1 MQEIIV
7 FPMKR
12 SLLLLCILT
21 LVLTVLVACSGN
33 DETTADKTT
42 TDPSGST
49 TAVTTA
55 ETTTKVTESA
65 PTTTKVH
72 VHVDYA
78 ASVQPG
84 DDSVSVKQ
92 VVKDI
97 HAFIDGDT
105 THFNVNTLVNGK
117 DIVKARYLAVNT
129 PESTG
134 KIEEWGKAASNFTK
148 ETLKKAVSIMVESDT
163 KNWDVDSTGDRCL
176 LWVWYKTEENAPWRN
191 LNIELLQ
198 NGLAIASN
206 SGNNRYGSVCLDAIA
221 QAKIEKLHIYS
232 GQKDPG
238 FFYGDAVEVT
248 LKELRRN
255 IESYADKKV
264 AFTGI
269 VTLDSNNGVYVENY
283 DAETD
288 MYYGIYVYYGF
299 NLSAK
304 GLEVLS
310 EGNEVRI
317 VGTAQY
323 YETGGTWQVAGVSCN
338 AFKPNDPNNLV
349 LISEGN
355 KPGYQ
360 EVSGVDFLEKKVTF
374 EKEDGSLYS
383 MDFAKLAMDTSISM
397 KNLVVKRIYTTQSEN
412 ATSNGAMTLTC
423 EVDGKTITVRT
434 NVLFDEDGNKVT
446 EAAFAG
452 KTIDVEGV
460 VGYFSGDY
468 QIKVVALDGIT
479 VH

>member
-1 MQEIIV
+1 
-7 FPMKR
+7 MKR
-12 SLLLLCILT
+12 SLLFLLILA
-21 LVLTVLVACSGN
+21 VTVILLAACGG
-33 DETTADKTT
+33 ET
-42 TDPSGST
+42 G
-49 TAVTTA
+49 TTA
-55 ETTTKVTESA
+55 ENTTAAPVTTTSPTVTTTVPE
-65 PTTTKVH
+65 TTKVH
-72 VHVDYA
+72 VHIDYA
-78 ASVQPG
+78 ATVVPG

-92 VVKDI
+92 IVKDVKSY
-97 HAFIDGDT
+97 IDGDT
-105 THFNVNTLVNGK
+105 THFNVKELVNGK
-117 DIVKARYLAVNT
+117 DVVKARYLAVNT

-134 KIEEWGKAASNFTK
+134 KVEEWGKAASKFTK
-148 ETLKKAVSIMVESDT
+148 ETLQKAVSIMIESDT
-163 KNWDVDSTGDRCL
+163 LKWDVDSTGDRCL
-176 LWVWYKTEENAPWRN
+176 LWIWYKTEENAPWRN

-206 SGNNRYGSVCLDAIA
+206 SNNNRYGSVCMDAIA
-221 QAKIEKLHIYS
+221 QAKAEKLHVYS

-238 FFYGDAVEVT
+238 FFYGDAVELT

-255 IESYADKKV
+255 IEEYADKKV

-269 VTLDSNNGVYVENY
+269 VTLDSNNGVYVESY

-304 GLEVLS
+304 GLEILS

-349 LISEGN
+349 LISENN
-355 KPGYQ
+355 KPGYK
-360 EVSGVDFLEKKVTF
+360 EVTAADFLEKKVTF
-374 EKEDGSLYS
+374 EREDGTLYTK
-383 MDFAKLAMDTSISM
+383 DFSSLAMDTSISM
-397 KNLVVKRIYTTQSEN
+397 KNLVVKRIYTSESEN
-412 ATSNGAMTLTC
+412 DTSNGAMTLTC

-434 NVLFDEDGNKVT
+434 NVLFDADGKKVT

-460 VGYFSGDY
+460 VGLFNGDY

>member
-1 MQEIIV
+1 
-7 FPMKR
+7 MKR
-12 SLLLLCILT
+12 SLLFLLIL
-21 LVLTVLVACSGN
+21 VVAITVLVACGESGVITL
-33 DETTADKTT
+33 DSTSASASESTTVTTA
-42 TDPSGST
+42 
-49 TAVTTA
+49 A
-55 ETTTKVTESA
+55 ETTT
-65 PTTTKVH
+65 H
-72 VHVDYA
+72 VHIDYA
-78 ASVQPG
+78 ATVQPG

-92 VVKDI
+92 VVKGV
-97 HAFIDGDT
+97 HAYIDGDT
-105 THFNVNTLVNGK
+105 THFDVKTLVNNS
-117 DIVKARYLAVNT
+117 DVVKARYLAVNT

-134 KIEEWGKAASNFTK
+134 KIEEWGKAASKFTK
-148 ETLKKAVSIMVESDT
+148 ETLKKATSIMIESDT
-163 KNWDVDSTGDRCL
+163 LKWDIDSTGERCL
-176 LWVWYKTEENAPWRN
+176 LWIWYKTAENDTWRN

-206 SGNNRYGSVCLDAIA
+206 SGNNRYGAVCLDAIA
-221 QAKIEKLHIYS
+221 QAKTEKLHVYS
-232 GQKDPG
+232 GEKDPG
-238 FFYGDAVEVT
+238 FFYGDAVELT

-255 IESYADKKV
+255 INDYADIKV
-264 AFTGI
+264 AFTGV
-269 VTLDSNNGVYVENY
+269 VTLDSNNGVYVESY

-304 GLEVLS
+304 GLKILS

-338 AFKPNDPNNLV
+338 AFKPDDPNNLV

-360 EVSGVDFLEKKVTF
+360 EVTATDFLEKKVTF
-374 EKEDGSLYS
+374 EKEDGTLYAK
-383 MDFAKLAMDTSISM
+383 DFADLAMDTSISM
-397 KNLVVKRIYTTQSEN
+397 KNLYVKRIYTTESDKD
-412 ATSNGAMTLTC
+412 TSNGAMTLTC
-423 EVDGKTITVRT
+423 EVDGKTVTVRT
-434 NVLFDEDGNKVT
+434 NVLFDEDGKKVSQD
-446 EAAFAG
+446 AFLN

-460 VGYFSGDY
+460 VGLFNGEY

>member
-1 MQEIIV
+1 
-7 FPMKR
+7 MKR
-12 SLLLLCILT
+12 SLLFLLIL
-21 LVLTVLVACSGN
+21 VVAITVLVACGESGV
-33 DETTADKTT
+33 TTQDSTSASVGESTT
-42 TDPSGST
+42 VT
-49 TAVTTA
+49 TAV
-55 ETTTKVTESA
+55 ETTT
-65 PTTTKVH
+65 H
-72 VHVDYA
+72 VHIDYA
-78 ASVQPG
+78 ATVQPG

-92 VVKDI
+92 VVKGV
-97 HAFIDGDT
+97 HAYIDGDT
-105 THFNVNTLVNGK
+105 THFDVNTLVNNS
-117 DIVKARYLAVNT
+117 DVVKARYLAVNT

-134 KIEEWGKAASNFTK
+134 KIEEWGKAASKFTK
-148 ETLKKAVSIMVESDT
+148 ETLKKATSIMIESDT
-163 KNWDVDSTGDRCL
+163 LKWDIDSTGERCL
-176 LWVWYKTEENAPWRN
+176 LWIWYKTAENDTWRN

-221 QAKIEKLHIYS
+221 QAKTEKLHIYS
-232 GQKDPG
+232 GEKDPG
-238 FFYGDAVEVT
+238 FYYGDAVELT

-255 IESYADKKV
+255 INDYADIKV

-269 VTLDSNNGVYVENY
+269 VTLDSNNGVYVESY
-283 DAETD
+283 DDETD

-304 GLEVLS
+304 GLKILS

-338 AFKPNDPNNLV
+338 AFKPDDPNNLV

-360 EVSGVDFLEKKVTF
+360 EVTATDFLEKKVTF
-374 EKEDGSLYS
+374 EKEDGTLYS
-383 MDFAKLAMDTSISM
+383 KDFADLAMDTSISM
-397 KNLVVKRIYTTQSEN
+397 KNLYVKRIYTTESDKD
-412 ATSNGAMTLTC
+412 TSNGAMTLTC

-434 NVLFDEDGNKVT
+434 NVLFDEDGKKVT
-446 EAAFAG
+446 QDAFLN

-460 VGYFSGDY
+460 VGLFNGEY

>member
-1 MQEIIV
+1 
-7 FPMKR
+7 MKR
-12 SLLLLCILT
+12 SLLFLLIL
-21 LVLTVLVACSGN
+21 VVALTVLVACGEN
-33 DETTADKTT
+33 GETTQDVTT
-42 TDPSGST
+42 TLPDT
-49 TAVTTA
+49 TVTTA
-55 ETTTKVTESA
+55 ETTTE
-65 PTTTKVH
+65 H
-72 VHVDYA
+72 VHIDYA
-78 ASVQPG
+78 AMVKPG

-92 VVKDI
+92 IVRGV
-97 HAFIDGDT
+97 HSYIDGDT
-105 THFNVNTLVNGK
+105 THFDVSELVNGSNV
-117 DIVKARYLAVNT
+117 VKARYLAVNT

-134 KIEEWGKAASNFTK
+134 KIEEWGKAASTFTK
-148 ETLKKAVSIMVESDT
+148 ETLKKANSIMIESDT
-163 KNWDVDSTGDRCL
+163 KNWDVDSTGERCL
-176 LWVWYKTEENAPWRN
+176 VWIWYKTSESAPWRN

-206 SGNNRYGSVCLDAIA
+206 SNNNRYGTVCMDAIA
-221 QAKIEKLHIYS
+221 QAKVEKLHVYS

-238 FFYGDAVEVT
+238 FFYGDAIEVD

-255 IESYADKKV
+255 ISEYNNKKV
-264 AFTGI
+264 AFTAT
-269 VTLDSNNGVYVENY
+269 VTLDSNNGVYVESY

-304 GLEVLS
+304 GLEILS

-323 YETGGTWQVAGVSCN
+323 YETGGTWQIAGVSCN

-360 EVSGVDFLEKKVTF
+360 EVTATDFLEKKVVF
-374 EKEDGSLYS
+374 EREDETTYTK
-383 MDFAKLAMDTSISM
+383 DFAELAMDTSISM
-397 KNLVVKRIYTTQSEN
+397 KNLFVKSIYTTESDKD
-412 ATSNGAMTLTC
+412 TSNGAMTLTC
-423 EVDGKTITVRT
+423 EAEGKTITVRT
-434 NVLFDEDGNKVT
+434 NVLFDENGNKVT
-446 EAAFAG
+446 AAAFQG

-460 VGYFSGDY
+460 VGIFNGEY

>member
-1 MQEIIV
+1 
-7 FPMKR
+7 MKR
-12 SLLLLCILT
+12 SLLFLLIL
-21 LVLTVLVACSGN
+21 VVAVTVLAACGG
-33 DETTADKTT
+33 DGDTTHQTTASITTDTPVVTT
-42 TDPSGST
+42 TS
-49 TAVTTA
+49 VTT
-55 ETTTKVTESA
+55 TTPE
-65 PTTTKVH
+65 TTKVH
-72 VHVDYA
+72 VHIDYA
-78 ASVQPG
+78 ATVVPG

-92 VVKDI
+92 VVKDVKSY
-97 HAFIDGDT
+97 IDGDT
-105 THFNVNTLVNGK
+105 THFNVKELVNGK
-117 DIVKARYLAVNT
+117 DVVKARYLAVNT

-134 KIEEWGKAASNFTK
+134 KIEEWGKAASKFTK
-148 ETLKKAVSIMVESDT
+148 ETLMKATSIMIESDT
-163 KNWDVDSTGDRCL
+163 LNWDLDSTGDRCL
-176 LWVWYKTEENAPWRN
+176 LWIWYKTEENAPWRN

-206 SGNNRYGSVCLDAIA
+206 SNNNRYGSVCMDAIT
-221 QAKIEKLHIYS
+221 QAKVEKLHIYS
-232 GQKDPG
+232 GEKDPG
-238 FFYGDAVEVT
+238 FFYGDAVELT

-255 IESYADKKV
+255 IEQYADVKV

-269 VTLDSNNGVYVENY
+269 VTLDSNNGVYVESY

-304 GLEVLS
+304 GLEILS

-317 VGTAQY
+317 VGTAQF

-360 EVSGVDFLEKKVTF
+360 EVTATDFLEKKVVF
-374 EKEDGSLYS
+374 EREDGSTYS
-383 MDFAKLAMDTSISM
+383 KDYSALAMDTSISM

-412 ATSNGAMTLTC
+412 DTSNGAMTLTC

-434 NVLFDEDGNKVT
+434 NVLFDADGKKVT

-452 KTIDVEGV
+452 KTVDVEGV
-460 VGYFSGDY
+460 VGYFNGDY
-468 QIKVVALDGIT
+468 QIKVVALDGIS

>member
-1 MQEIIV
+1 
-7 FPMKR
+7 MKR
-12 SLLLLCILT
+12 SLLFLLILA
-21 LVLTVLVACSGN
+21 VTVILLAACGGETGTTAK
-33 DETTADKTT
+33 ETTEAPATT
-42 TDPSGST
+42 TAAP
-49 TAVTTA
+49 VTTTVP
-55 ETTTKVTESA
+55 E
-65 PTTTKVH
+65 TTKVH
-72 VHVDYA
+72 VHIDYA
-78 ASVQPG
+78 ATVVPG

-92 VVKDI
+92 IVKDVKSY
-97 HAFIDGDT
+97 IDGDT
-105 THFNVNTLVNGK
+105 THFNVNELVNGK
-117 DIVKARYLAVNT
+117 NVVKARYLAVNT

-134 KIEEWGKAASNFTK
+134 KVEEWGKAASKFTK
-148 ETLKKAVSIMVESDT
+148 ETLQKAVSIMVESDT
-163 KNWDVDSTGDRCL
+163 TKWDVDSTGDRCL
-176 LWVWYKTEENAPWRN
+176 LWIWYKTEENAPWRN

-206 SGNNRYGSVCLDAIA
+206 SNNNRYGSVCMDAIA
-221 QAKIEKLHIYS
+221 QAKAEKLHIYS

-238 FFYGDAVEVT
+238 FFYGDAVELT

-255 IESYADKKV
+255 IESYADIKV

-269 VTLDSNNGVYVENY
+269 VTLDSNNGVYVESY

-304 GLEVLS
+304 GLKILS

-338 AFKPNDPNNLV
+338 AFKPDDPNNLV
-349 LISEGN
+349 LISENN

-360 EVSGVDFLEKKVTF
+360 EVTATDFLEKKVTF
-374 EKEDGSLYS
+374 EREDGTLYTK
-383 MDFAKLAMDTSISM
+383 DFSSLAMDTSISM
-397 KNLVVKRIYTTQSEN
+397 KNLVVKRIYTTESEN
-412 ATSNGAMTLTC
+412 DTSNGAMTLTC
-423 EVDGKTITVRT
+423 EVDGKTVTVRT
-434 NVLFDEDGNKVT
+434 NVLFDEDGKKVT

-460 VGYFSGDY
+460 VGLFNGDY